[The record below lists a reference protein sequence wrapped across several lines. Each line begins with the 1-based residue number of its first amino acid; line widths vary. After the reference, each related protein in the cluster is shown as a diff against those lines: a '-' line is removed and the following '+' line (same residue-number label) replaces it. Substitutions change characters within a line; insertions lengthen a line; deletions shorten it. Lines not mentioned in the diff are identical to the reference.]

1 MVNAHT
7 LWKYYQ
13 DKQVAFTH
21 ILIDEAAQVLEPEC
35 LMPIVMADRNTKVVL
50 AGDHF
55 QVGKHSVLRFVIV
68 KTVTTNLSMRAKE
81 DVLNT

>member
-55 QVGKHSVLRFVIV
+55 QVENIQSCVLLLLKLLQLICQWGQR
-68 KTVTTNLSMRAKE
+68 KTF
-81 DVLNT
+81 